1 MYILLIF
8 ILCLSIAPA
17 CKSLKAKQA
26 QEEARR
32 IQQNKEQAKQAAIA
46 YRARQAEEKHLARI
60 QRENERRQA
69 QEEKRRQQKEQAA
82 QDLPFYEVQLE
93 RLYPTAESLRHQ
105 YKLAIESVN
114 HDSEMNQHGAVIKDK
129 VVNEHITQRD
139 RLLKKLT
146 IAENQIHALE
156 KKIHAAQAILS
167 N

>member
-1 MYILLIF
+1 MIILLLF
-8 ILCLSIAPA
+8 ILCLSFAPA

-32 IQQNKEQAKQAAIA
+32 IQQNKERAKQAVIA
-46 YRARQAEEKHLARI
+46 SRAQQAEEKRLTRI

-69 QEEKRRQQKEQAA
+69 QEEKRRQKAEQAA

-105 YKLAIESVN
+105 YKLAVESVN
-114 HDSEMNQHGAVIKDK
+114 HDNEMNQHGSVIKDK
-129 VVNEHITQRD
+129 VVNQHISERD
-139 RLLKKLT
+139 KLLKKLI